1 MNCHSPWLRERKNVR
16 AEKGID
22 TEKHHATAK
31 AFSLQ
36 GSGETLADALMVPT
50 LLWTHERNTRR
61 CADER
66 SMDSIWCKST
76 SEMKEN
82 CMCSRSQR

>member
-50 LLWTHERNTRR
+50 LL
-61 CADER
+61 
-66 SMDSIWCKST
+66 
-76 SEMKEN
+76 
-82 CMCSRSQR
+82 